1 MVSMGSVEGLYRV
14 CIGSSATLFVFF
26 VFVYRMCSRNMTIS
40 RPFRGFLS
48 GHYEKQDTKKVPQIV
63 DFTALS

>member
-1 MVSMGSVEGLYRV
+1 MVSMGSL
-14 CIGSSATLFVFF
+14 ATLIDFC

-48 GHYEKQDTKKVPQIV
+48 GHYEKRETKKCRKSLILRHLVNFV
-63 DFTALS
+63 N